1 MMLILRVNGL
11 KEVTYLTNLQLGENV
26 TNYLDPHSFELFLAQ
41 LPNYPFIRLMT
52 AHDWY
57 VLFRVLYGCGLR
69 VSEALSLRKEDFEL
83 DTQQL
88 VIQHA
93 KTSKKKCPKCTRIK
107 KDGFKKTQVIILD
120 DCPKCNNQRFII
132 KAQRTTILKKDVFM
146 LQDYFKMINRD
157 IVFPT
162 TRQTVWIVSKELARL
177 AGLHLFEQQ
186 DERAITGAWT
196 HLFRKSRAKLMS
208 DKGATRAMIQLKLRH
223 AHKEAIDTYLKVD
236 INALRKWEN
245 ENL

>member
-1 MMLILRVNGL
+1 M
-11 KEVTYLTNLQLGENV
+11 TNLQLSENV
-26 TNYLDPHSFELFLAQ
+26 TNYLDPESFKLFLNQ

-52 AHDWY
+52 KDDFF

-107 KDGFKKTQVIILD
+107 KEGFKKTTVIILD
-120 DCPKCNNQRFII
+120 DCNKCNNQRFII
-132 KAQRTTILKKDVFM
+132 KAQRTTILKKDIELISVY
-146 LQDYFKMINRD
+146 LNSLNRD

-162 TRQTVWIVSKELARL
+162 TRQTVWVVAKELSRL
-177 AGLHLFEQQ
+177 AGLKLFEQQ
-186 DERAITGAWT
+186 NERAINGAWT

-208 DKGATRAMIQLKLRH
+208 EKGASRELIQLKLRH
-223 AHKEAIDTYLKVD
+223 TFKEAIDTYLKVD

>member
-1 MMLILRVNGL
+1 M
-11 KEVTYLTNLQLGENV
+11 TNLQLSENV
-26 TNYLDPHSFELFLAQ
+26 TNYLDPESFELFCGQ
-41 LPNYPFIRLMT
+41 LSLYPFIRLMNKD
-52 AHDWY
+52 DWF

-107 KDGFKKTQVIILD
+107 KDGFKKTTLIILD
-120 DCPKCNNQRFII
+120 ECNKCNNQRFII
-132 KAQRTTILKKDVFM
+132 KIQRTTILKRDIP
-146 LQDYFKMINRD
+146 LISDYLNSINRD

-162 TRQTVWIVSKELARL
+162 TRQTVWTVSKELSRL
-177 AGLHLFEQQ
+177 AGLNLFEQQ
-186 DERAITGAWT
+186 KERAIKGAWT
-196 HLFRKSRAKLMS
+196 HLFRKSRAKLMNE
-208 DKGATRAMIQLKLRH
+208 KGASRELIQLKLRH
-223 AHKEAIDTYLKVD
+223 EFKEAIDTYLKVD